1 MDEFGW
7 LTQAERDMT
16 QQQLHERRTLHYHF
30 QTISNGAQQVIL
42 NFQPLSDSIQ
52 QMRFSFEA
60 LMDEFHIWDE
70 AV

>member
-16 QQQLHERRTLHYHF
+16 QQQLHERRTLHYDF
-30 QTISNGAQQVIL
+30 RTIGNAAQWVTL
-42 NFQPLSDSIQ
+42 NFQPLNDR
-52 QMRFSFEA
+52 MRSSFEVI
-60 LMDEFHIWDE
+60 MDEFHIWDE